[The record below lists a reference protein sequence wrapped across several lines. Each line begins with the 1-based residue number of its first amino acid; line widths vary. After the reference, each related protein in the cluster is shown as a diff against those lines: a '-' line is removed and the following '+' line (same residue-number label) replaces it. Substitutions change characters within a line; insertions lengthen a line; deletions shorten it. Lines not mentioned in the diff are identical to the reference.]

1 LCVKGILAQDLGF
14 VCGLFSGDSGEPPLS
29 PKGYSLANEWFHP
42 YKTNGCVGRD
52 RVAGSSSQSPN
63 GEVSLGRAEA
73 LVRQLQYYEPLT
85 GIQPKQKI
93 KAGRQLAPPFH
104 SLLSPGTT

>member
-1 LCVKGILAQDLGF
+1 L
-14 VCGLFSGDSGEPPLS
+14 GLFAGFLAGIRGNRPCHRRDIPW
-29 PKGYSLANEWFHP
+29 ANEWFHP

-85 GIQPKQKI
+85 GITAKTEDK
-93 KAGRQLAPPFH
+93 GRQTVGSAI
-104 SLLSPGTT
+104 S